1 MTNTSSS
8 CPIQAFDAVFFIAT
22 NKEGFY
28 LIIGAERRNHGIIN
42 GLFYLLTPD
51 RGLLCNRKIP
61 DTILFGAKKDEFGAE
76 GILLTP
82 VDAMRKWSVK
92 YHGEMRLE
100 SDPEQVM
107 NVKLDAEFDSDLPYF
122 NFDTDLHPSAMCRAF
137 AKEDW
142 TKEYFNNLKSAH
154 QTHYEQMGNM
164 HGSVEIDGTVH
175 QLELQA
181 FRDHSYVVE
190 LNTTSA
196 LANYATEADDKINVN
211 ATIFTWHKRDW
222 DLMHRYAFHML
233 FLENGMRASIGVI
246 CQPCTCSLLESGYVY
261 TPNGELHPLEWC
273 DFKLYQHGEGGTP
286 PVDYAFQF
294 KAGGTVYTVKAK
306 EINQSIHFKGWK
318 WEARMVE
325 RFLTYEVN
333 GVLGKGVSEFHYH
346 SSKGRSKSIARD
358 DPGWF
363 QDVIQKS

>member
-1 MTNTSSS
+1 MKGRLWFGPGQVYSTQM
-8 CPIQAFDAVFFIAT
+8 QAFDAVFFIAT

-82 VDAMRKWSVK
+82 VDAMRNWSVK

-107 NVKLDAEFDSDLPYF
+107 NVKLDAEFNSDLPYF

-181 FRDHSYVVE
+181 FRDHSYG
-190 LNTTSA
+190 
-196 LANYATEADDKINVN
+196 
-211 ATIFTWHKRDW
+211 HKRDW

-261 TPNGELHPLEWC
+261 TPNGDLHPLEWC

-325 RFLTYEVN
+325 RFLTYDVN